1 MKGTLA
7 AASLAGWTT
16 LVTMV
21 SIANLI
27 AAIAIICGHTISCTG
42 FTLVNN
48 NINNGGYNIGN
59 SGPLCAATD
68 DASAQALS
76 DYLAKTHEEKL
87 KAVRDVEDK
96 KNSQI
101 QVSAYILINGWPLLL
116 IYHFF
121 L

>member
-1 MKGTLA
+1 
-7 AASLAGWTT
+7 
-16 LVTMV
+16 MV

-27 AAIAIICGHTISCTG
+27 AAIAIICGHTLSCTG
-42 FTLVNN
+42 FTLG

-76 DYLAKTHEEKL
+76 DYMAKSHEEKL

-101 QVSAYILINGWPLLL
+101 QVSAYINKFPFIVDIPL
-116 IYHFF
+116 YHFS